1 MLSRTLVLPLL
12 ITFPVTVLAQTVTT
26 PAEPPAAANS
36 DTELAPLPPLDDAS
50 STPSGP
56 ANSNS
61 ALDQPIRKIADTT
74 DGCTVLDRDFPG
86 LRAHPMYQFFKSMT
100 LNQIAAMSH
109 GRITQEM
116 LRQAQTDLAAL
127 NMQAGATAA
136 VPIAYSGCRACSGGC
151 RAGDD
156 SADAIGAL
164 NSGRRHRR
172 TDRARSNRSR
182 KCGRAVVIAIVPARG
197 QFGVLPSRE

>member
-12 ITFPVTVLAQTVTT
+12 IAFPVTVLAQTVTT
-26 PAEPPAAANS
+26 PAETPAANS
-36 DTELAPLPPLDDAS
+36 DTELAPLPPLDDSS

-56 ANSNS
+56 VDSNS

-86 LRAHPMYQFFKSMT
+86 LRAHPMYAFFKSMT

-127 NMQAGATAA
+127 NMQTAATAA
-136 VPIAYSGCRACSGGC
+136 VPIASVVA
-151 RAGDD
+151 AP
-156 SADAIGAL
+156 A
-164 NSGRRHRR
+164 
-172 TDRARSNRSR
+172 
-182 KCGRAVVIAIVPARG
+182 AVVAAPATTAPT
-197 QFGVLPSRE
+197 PSVH

>member
-26 PAEPPAAANS
+26 PAETPAANS
-36 DTELAPLPPLDDAS
+36 DTELAPLPPLDDSS
-50 STPSGP
+50 STPSGSVD
-56 ANSNS
+56 SNS

-86 LRAHPMYQFFKSMT
+86 LRAHPMYAFFKSMT

-116 LRQAQTDLAAL
+116 LRRAQADLIAMHLPAD
-127 NMQAGATAA
+127 ATAA
-136 VPIAYSGCRACSGGC
+136 VPIATVVA
-151 RAGDD
+151 AP
-156 SADAIGAL
+156 A
-164 NSGRRHRR
+164 
-172 TDRARSNRSR
+172 
-182 KCGRAVVIAIVPARG
+182 AVVAAPATSPPT
-197 QFGVLPSRE
+197 PSVH